1 MLQKLIK
8 TGKNALVFTYG
19 VTNAGKSFTIVGDT
33 KNPGVLPNT
42 INWLLSMKNTLLNKV
57 KT

>member
-19 VTNAGKSFTIVGDT
+19 VTNAGKSFTIVGDDD
-33 KNPGVLPNT
+33 NPGVLPNT
-42 INWLLSMKNTLLNKV
+42 INWLISMKNSLFNKD
-57 KT
+57 KS